1 MQCIHCG
8 SERVVRDGKSRG
20 GKQRYR
26 CRGCGRRSREHPYQG
41 RSPAQEEQVLALMQ
55 ERTSQRGIARALHI
69 SRVTV
74 AHILKKK
81 RNT

>member
-1 MQCIHCG
+1 
-8 SERVVRDGKSRG
+8 
-20 GKQRYR
+20 
-26 CRGCGRRSREHPYQG
+26 
-41 RSPAQEEQVLALMQ
+41 MQ

-81 RNT
+81 RNN